1 MRDRS
6 GTDERHDGKGRQNGR
21 GDGAGGAPKKQRQ
34 EQANKGVENHHQN
47 RGPGRR
53 GSMRNII
60 DKAKN
65 WFRGARSGKTALR
78 MNAEKALQMKR
89 DAGVQTHVP
98 NHQTPHDGG
107 VKGRRSDTATPRS
120 ANRQPTRL
128 TSNAAITPAP
138 ETAEGRG
145 AMVRT
150 RVLLGF
156 GYPGSRST
164 VAVVSPRL
172 LSSQPTTG
180 GPDTYSG

>member
-65 WFRGARSGKTALR
+65 WFRGARSGKTALP

-107 VKGRRSDTATPRS
+107 VKGPQVGYSDTALGKQATYASNLKRS
-120 ANRQPTRL
+120 H
-128 TSNAAITPAP
+128 NA
-138 ETAEGRG
+138 
-145 AMVRT
+145 RT
-150 RVLLGF
+150 GD
-156 GYPGSRST
+156 G
-164 VAVVSPRL
+164 
-172 LSSQPTTG
+172 
-180 GPDTYSG
+180 